1 MARGTPVMT
10 RNKALRLPRYSDTVV
25 IGGGTAGAAVAGL
38 LAERGGQSVLL
49 LEAGPDYGHLEEGR
63 WPADLLDGRVVA
75 RTHDWSFT
83 SAASAGQP
91 GHALQRARVIG
102 GCSSH
107 NGCIALW
114 GSRADYD
121 GWAKAGNDGW
131 STDEVL
137 PYFRKAAARLRVR
150 LFEQEEITPFHG
162 ACLDAMTGVGIPPS
176 ADLND
181 LDEDVGAAMA
191 PVNIRDGIR
200 WSTPFAYLDPVRGRG
215 DLTVVGDVLVDRIN
229 LDRSRA
235 VSVEVVRDGK
245 RVTVAA
251 GRVILCAGAYGS
263 PAVLLRSGIGPSEE
277 LATLG
282 ITTRIDLP
290 GVGRNLH
297 DHPGVSM
304 KHHGAPLFDSLMA
317 DFIAAGRTVFT
328 EQSLAKAKSSRCDE
342 AFDLH
347 IAPTT
352 SAGPDQAGRWEC
364 GMYVALMAPLSRGR
378 LALRD
383 DDPQSSPVIDT
394 GYFTDPGDED
404 LAALM
409 DGVAMTREIA
419 RQQPLAELIGTEL
432 EETAGMVTAE
442 DLRRN
447 SLHYFHPVGTC
458 KMGPDSDPAAVVDP
472 MGRVHGAE
480 GLYVADA
487 SIMPVVPRA
496 NTNLPT
502 LMAAERIVAALD

>member
-1 MARGTPVMT
+1 MT
-10 RNKALRLPRYSDTVV
+10 RSGSLRLPTYSDTVV

-49 LEAGPDYGHLEEGR
+49 LEAGPDYGSLEEGR
-63 WPADLLDGRVVA
+63 WPADLLEGRVVA
-75 RTHDWSFT
+75 RTHDWSY
-83 SAASAGQP
+83 SSSASAGRP

-121 GWAKAGNDGW
+121 GWANAGNDGW

-137 PYFRKAAARLRVR
+137 PHFHRAAERLCVR
-150 LFEQEEITPFHG
+150 DFEPEEITPFHR
-162 ACLDAMTGVGIPPS
+162 ACLDAMVDFGIPPS

-191 PVNIRDGIR
+191 PVNIRNGIR
-200 WSTPFAYLDPVRGRG
+200 WSTPFAYLDPVRDSGV
-215 DLTVVGDVLVDRIN
+215 LTVVGDALVDKIN

-235 VSVEVVRDGK
+235 VSVDVVRAGE
-245 RVTVAA
+245 RVTIAA
-251 GRVILCAGAYGS
+251 GRIVLCAGAYGS
-263 PAVLLRSGIGPSEE
+263 PAILLRSGIGPADE
-277 LATLG
+277 LAQLG
-282 ITTRIDLP
+282 TATRIDLP

-304 KHHGAPLFDSLMA
+304 KHHGTQRFDRLME
-317 DFIAAGRTVFT
+317 DFMAEGRTVFT
-328 EQSLAKAKSSRCDE
+328 EQSLAKARSSHCDE

-352 SAGPDQAGRWEC
+352 SAGPDLEGRWEC
-364 GMYVALMAPLSRGR
+364 GMYVALVAPLSRGR
-378 LALRD
+378 LTLSD
-383 DDPQSSPVIDT
+383 NDPQSSPVIDT
-394 GYFTDPGDED
+394 GYFTDPDDQD
-404 LAALM
+404 LFALM
-409 DGVAMTREIA
+409 DGVAITREIA
-419 RQQPLAELIGTEL
+419 RRQPLVELIGAEL

-442 DLRRN
+442 DLRRD

-480 GLYVADA
+480 GLFVADT

-496 NTNLPT
+496 NTNLPA
-502 LMAAERIVAALD
+502 LMVAERTVAALD

>member
-1 MARGTPVMT
+1 MRFPS
-10 RNKALRLPRYSDTVV
+10 YSDTVV

-49 LEAGPDYGHLEEGR
+49 LEAGPDYGNLEEGR
-63 WPADLLDGRVVA
+63 WPADLLEGRVVA
-75 RTHDWSFT
+75 STHDWSYT
-83 SAASAGQP
+83 SAASAGKP

-107 NGCIALW
+107 NGCIALR

-121 GWAKAGNDGW
+121 GWASAGNDGW
-131 STDEVL
+131 STEEVI
-137 PYFRKAAARLRVR
+137 PHFQRAAARLCVR
-150 LFEQEEITPFHG
+150 RFEPEETTPFHG
-162 ACLDAMTGVGIPPS
+162 ACLDAMAGVGIPPS

-215 DLTVVGDVLVDRIN
+215 DLTVVGDAVVDRIN

-235 VSVEVVRDGK
+235 VSVEAAREGE

-251 GRVILCAGAYGS
+251 GRVVLCAGAYGS

-277 LATLG
+277 LASMG
-282 ITTRIDLP
+282 ISTRVDLP

-304 KHHGAPLFDSLMA
+304 KHQGTPLFDSLMG
-317 DFIAAGRTVFT
+317 DFIAEGRTAFT
-328 EQSLAKAKSSRCDE
+328 EQSLAKARSSRCGE

-347 IAPTT
+347 IAPIT
-352 SAGPDQAGRWEC
+352 SAGPDRAGRWEC
-364 GMYVALMAPLSRGR
+364 VMYVAHMAPLSRGR
-378 LALRD
+378 LTLRD
-383 DDPQSSPVIDT
+383 SEPQSSPVIDT
-394 GYFTDPGDED
+394 GYFTDSGDED
-404 LAALM
+404 LAVLM

-419 RQQPLAELIGTEL
+419 RQRPLAELIGTEL
-432 EETAGMVTAE
+432 GETAGMVTAE
-442 DLRRN
+442 ELRRD
-447 SLHYFHPVGTC
+447 SLHYYHPVGTC
-458 KMGPDSDPAAVVDP
+458 RMGPDSHPAAVVDP
-472 MGRVHGAE
+472 MGRVHGAQ

-502 LMAAERIVAALD
+502 LMVAERIAAALD

>member
-1 MARGTPVMT
+1 MRF
-10 RNKALRLPRYSDTVV
+10 PRYSDTVV

-49 LEAGPDYGHLEEGR
+49 LEAGPDYGSLEEGR
-63 WPADLLDGRVVA
+63 WPADLLEGRVVA
-75 RTHDWSFT
+75 RTHDWSYA
-83 SAASAGQP
+83 SAASSGRP

-121 GWAKAGNDGW
+121 GWANDGNDGW
-131 STDEVL
+131 STEEVL
-137 PYFRKAAARLRVR
+137 PHFRKAASRLRVR
-150 LFEQEEITPFHG
+150 RFEPEEITPFHG
-162 ACLDAMTGVGIPPS
+162 ACLDAMVGAGIPAS

-200 WSTPFAYLDPVRGRG
+200 WSTPFAYLDPVRDHGS
-215 DLTVVGDVLVDRIN
+215 LTVVGDALVDRIN
-229 LDRSRA
+229 LDRSKA
-235 VSVEVVRDGK
+235 VSVDVVREGE
-245 RVTVAA
+245 RVTIAA
-251 GRVILCAGAYGS
+251 GRVVLCAGAYGS
-263 PAVLLRSGIGPSEE
+263 PAVLLRSGIGPAEE
-277 LATLG
+277 LAHLG
-282 ITTRIDLP
+282 ISTRIDLP

-304 KHHGAPLFDSLMA
+304 KHYGTQRFDSLMQE
-317 DFIAAGRTVFT
+317 FIAEGGTVFT
-328 EQSLAKAKSSRCDE
+328 EQSLGKARSSRCGE

-352 SAGPDQAGRWEC
+352 SAGPDHEGRWEC

-378 LALRD
+378 LKLSD
-383 DDPQSSPVIDT
+383 NDPQSRPVIDT
-394 GYFTDPGDED
+394 GYFTDADDQD

-409 DGVAMTREIA
+409 DGVAFTREIA
-419 RQQPLAELIGTEL
+419 RQQPLVELIGSEL
-432 EETAGMVTAE
+432 AETAGMVTAE
-442 DLRRN
+442 DLRRE
-447 SLHYFHPVGTC
+447 SLHYFHPAGTC

-472 MGRVHGAE
+472 MGRVYGAE
-480 GLYVADA
+480 GLFVADA

-496 NTNLPT
+496 NTNLPA
-502 LMAAERIVAALD
+502 LMVAERIVAALD

>member
-1 MARGTPVMT
+1 M
-10 RNKALRLPRYSDTVV
+10 

-38 LAERGGQSVLL
+38 LAERGDQSVLL
-49 LEAGPDYGHLEEGR
+49 LEAGPDYGNLEEGR
-63 WPADLLDGRVVA
+63 WPADLLEGRVVA
-75 RTHDWSFT
+75 RTHDWSYK

-91 GHALQRARVIG
+91 GHALQRARVVG

-121 GWAKAGNDGW
+121 GWAQAGNDGW
-131 STDEVL
+131 STEEVL
-137 PYFRKAAARLRVR
+137 PYFQRASARLRVR
-150 LFEQEEITPFHG
+150 RFEPEEITPFHG
-162 ACLDAMTGVGIPPS
+162 ACLDAMVVIGIPPS

-191 PVNIRDGIR
+191 PVNISDGIR
-200 WSTPFAYLDPVRGRG
+200 WNTAFAYLDPVRDRD
-215 DLTVVGDVLVDRIN
+215 DLTVVGGVTVDRIN
-229 LDRSRA
+229 LVGSRA
-235 VSVEVVRDGK
+235 VSVEVVRDGE

-251 GRVILCAGAYGS
+251 GRVVLCAGAYGS
-263 PAVLLRSGIGPSEE
+263 PAVLLRSGIGPPEE

-282 ITTRIDLP
+282 ISARIDLP

-297 DHPGVSM
+297 DHPGVSL
-304 KHHGAPLFDSLMA
+304 KHRGTPLFDTVMA
-317 DFIAAGRTVFT
+317 DFIADGRTVFT
-328 EQSLAKAKSSRCDE
+328 EQSLAKARSSRCGE

-352 SAGPDQAGRWEC
+352 SAGPDQGGRWEC
-364 GMYVALMAPLSRGR
+364 NMFVALMAPQSRGQ
-378 LALRD
+378 LTLRD
-383 DDPQSSPVIDT
+383 DDPYSSPVIDT
-394 GYFTDPGDED
+394 GYFTDPGDAD
-404 LAALM
+404 LLALM
-409 DGVAMTREIA
+409 EGVVMTREIA
-419 RQQPLAELIGTEL
+419 RQRPLAELIGKEL
-432 EETAGMVTAE
+432 DETAGMVTAE

-458 KMGPDSDPAAVVDP
+458 KMGPGSDPAAVVDP
-472 MGRVHGAE
+472 MGRVRGAE

-502 LMAAERIVAALD
+502 LMAAERIVAGLD

>member
-75 RTHDWSFT
+75 HTHDWSFT
-83 SAASAGQP
+83 SAASTGQP

-131 STDEVL
+131 ATDEVL

-150 LFEQEEITPFHG
+150 LFEQEEISPFHG
-162 ACLDAMTGVGIPPS
+162 ACLEAVTGVGIPPS

-181 LDEDVGAAMA
+181 LDEDVGAGMA

-352 SAGPDQAGRWEC
+352 SPGPDQAGRWEC

-404 LAALM
+404 LAALL

-487 SIMPVVPRA
+487 SIMPFVPRA

>member
-1 MARGTPVMT
+1 MT
-10 RNKALRLPRYSDTVV
+10 RSEALRFPRYSDTVV

-49 LEAGPDYGHLEEGR
+49 LEAGPDYGNLEEGR
-63 WPADLLDGRVVA
+63 WPADLLEGRVVA
-75 RTHDWSFT
+75 RTHDWSYT

-91 GHALQRARVIG
+91 GHVLQRARVIG

-121 GWAKAGNDGW
+121 GWVNEGNDGW
-131 STDEVL
+131 STEEVL
-137 PYFRKAAARLRVR
+137 PHFQRAAARLCVR
-150 LFEQEEITPFHG
+150 RFEPEEITPFHG
-162 ACLDAMTGVGIPPS
+162 ACLDAMVGVGIPPS

-181 LDEDVGAAMA
+181 LDEDVGAAIA
-191 PVNIRDGIR
+191 PVNIRNGIR
-200 WSTPFAYLDPVRGRG
+200 WSTPFAYLDPVRDQD
-215 DLTVVGDVLVDRIN
+215 DLTVVGDALVDKIN

-235 VSVEVVRDGK
+235 VSVEVVREGE
-245 RVTVAA
+245 RATIAV

-277 LATLG
+277 LALLG
-282 ITTRIDLP
+282 ISTRIDLP

-297 DHPGVSM
+297 DHPGISM
-304 KHHGAPLFDSLMA
+304 NHHGTQLFGSLMG
-317 DFIAAGRTVFT
+317 DFIDEGRTVFT
-328 EQSLAKAKSSRCDE
+328 EQSLAKARSSRCGE

-347 IAPTT
+347 LAPTT
-352 SAGPDQAGRWEC
+352 SAGPDREGRWEC
-364 GMYVALMAPLSRGR
+364 VMYVALMAPLSRGR
-378 LALRD
+378 LTLRD
-383 DDPQSSPVIDT
+383 SDPRSSPVIDT
-394 GYFTDPGDED
+394 GYFTDSGDED

-419 RQQPLAELIGTEL
+419 RQRPLAELIGMEL
-432 EETAGMVTAE
+432 GETAGMVTAE
-442 DLRRN
+442 QLRRD

-458 KMGPDSDPAAVVDP
+458 KMGPDSHPAAVVDR
-472 MGRVHGAE
+472 MGRVHGAK

-502 LMAAERIVAALD
+502 LMVAERIVAGLD

>member
-1 MARGTPVMT
+1 M
-10 RNKALRLPRYSDTVV
+10 RLPRYSDTVV

-49 LEAGPDYGHLEEGR
+49 LEAGPDYGELEAGL
-63 WPADLLDGRVVA
+63 WPAELLDGRVVA
-75 RTHDWSFT
+75 RTHDWSYT

-91 GHALQRARVIG
+91 GHALQRARVVG

-137 PYFRKAAARLRVR
+137 PYFRRAAARLGVR
-150 LFEQEEITPFHG
+150 HFEPDEITPFHG
-162 ACLDAMTGVGIPPS
+162 ACLDAMVGVGIPPS
-176 ADLND
+176 DDLND
-181 LDEDVGAAMA
+181 LDEAVGAAMA
-191 PVNIRDGIR
+191 PVNIRDGMR
-200 WSTPFAYLDPVRGRG
+200 WSTPFAYLDPVRNRR
-215 DLTVVGDVLVDRIN
+215 DLTVVGDALVDRIK
-229 LDRSRA
+229 LDRSKA
-235 VSVEVVRDGK
+235 ISVEMVRKGE
-245 RVTVAA
+245 RATIAT
-251 GRVILCAGAYGS
+251 GRVVLCAGAYGS
-263 PAVLLRSGIGPSEE
+263 PAVLLRSGIGPSAD
-277 LATLG
+277 LAKLG
-282 ITTRIDLP
+282 ISSQIDLP

-304 KHHGAPLFDSLMA
+304 KHHGAPLFDSLME
-317 DFIAAGRTVFT
+317 DFIAEGSTVFT
-328 EQSLAKAKSSRCDE
+328 EQSLAKARSSRCGE

-352 SAGPDQAGRWEC
+352 SAGPDQDGRWEC
-364 GMYVALMAPLSRGR
+364 GMYVALMAPLSRGN

-383 DDPQSSPVIDT
+383 KDPESSPVIDT

-404 LAALM
+404 LVRLM
-409 DGVAMTREIA
+409 DGVSMTREIA
-419 RQQPLAELIGTEL
+419 RQQPLAELIGAEL
-432 EETAGMVTAE
+432 EETAGMITTG

-458 KMGPDSDPAAVVDP
+458 KMGPDSDSAAVVDP
-472 MGRVHGAE
+472 TGRVHGAE

-502 LMAAERIVAALD
+502 LMAAERIVAGLD